1 MRSLYATIQFLA
13 LLLSTADADNR
24 HGGAKSTTFPNIK
37 LTPTNEIDPFKGVAF
52 ASGKADVTLT
62 SKKRRWQVCIRSS
75 VEGFI
80 PGLLH
85 IHAGKISENG
95 NLVVDFSSM
104 LSKSDPDFYGCVKV
118 TKTLFDDI
126 KLNPDLYYVNAHV
139 AGAPDNVKNLAIRG
153 QLVQAFSTTVL
164 PSEEVSPFVG
174 KDGASGVARIK
185 FESAGTVIC
194 IDATIQGFDPVL
206 AHVHNA
212 QPGVNGPLVVNFSD
226 TKIAPGRFLGC
237 ITLSVPA
244 ESGQPTI
251 ENVVSILD
259 NPADYYFNFHGGV
272 PQTSDY
278 NIAIR
283 GQFDVI

>member
-1 MRSLYATIQFLA
+1 MRNLYATIQFLA

-126 KLNPDLYYVNAHV
+126 KLNPVRNHCNTAFRSMSRHQIS
-139 AGAPDNVKNLAIRG
+139 LA
-153 QLVQAFSTTVL
+153 
-164 PSEEVSPFVG
+164 
-174 KDGASGVARIK
+174 K
-185 FESAGTVIC
+185 
-194 IDATIQGFDPVL
+194 
-206 AHVHNA
+206 
-212 QPGVNGPLVVNFSD
+212 
-226 TKIAPGRFLGC
+226 
-237 ITLSVPA
+237 
-244 ESGQPTI
+244 PTMC
-251 ENVVSILD
+251 SIL
-259 NPADYYFNFHGGV
+259 PGSLLCEC
-272 PQTSDY
+272 PRCRRS
-278 NIAIR
+278 
-283 GQFDVI
+283 